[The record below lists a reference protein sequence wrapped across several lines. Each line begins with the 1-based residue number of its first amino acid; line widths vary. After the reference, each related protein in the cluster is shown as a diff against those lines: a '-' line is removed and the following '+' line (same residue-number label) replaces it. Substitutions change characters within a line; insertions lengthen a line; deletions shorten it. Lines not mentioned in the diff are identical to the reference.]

1 MITMEAIN
9 PTTGQKI
16 KTYERLDEQGVKKR
30 IEQANDRYQTW
41 RRTSFAERTGL
52 MNKAAEVLE
61 ANKEEYARLMTR
73 EMGKAI
79 SEARS
84 EVEKCAWVCRY
95 YAEHAEKFLQ
105 DELIQTDASK
115 SYVTFEPL
123 GVVLAV
129 MPWNFPFWQVF
140 RFAAPNLMA
149 GNTGLL
155 KHASNV
161 PGCAEAIED
170 VFRKAGFPEHVFTN
184 LRIGSDQ
191 VAFVIDHPL
200 VRAATLTGSDKAGRS
215 VAEQSGRR
223 LKKTVLE
230 LGGSDAYLI
239 LDDADLEHAAEVCK
253 NSRLLNA
260 GQSCIG
266 AKRFIVVE
274 EVYHSFMSLFLEK
287 MRAAKMGDPMKE
299 DIDLGPQAR
308 EDLRDLLHNQ
318 VQRSLDKGA
327 ELELGG
333 KIPAGEGAF
342 YPPTVLTNVR
352 PGMAAFEEE
361 LFGPVA
367 AVIKVKDEKE
377 AIRMANASDFGLGA
391 AVFTRDIKRGERIA
405 ARELKAGNCFVNNL
419 VKSDPRLPFGG
430 IKISGYGRELSH
442 YGIRE
447 FVNIKTVWIN

>member
-1 MITMEAIN
+1 MTVEAIN
-9 PTTGQKI
+9 PATGKKI
-16 KTYERLDEQGVKKR
+16 KSYERLNRTEVKDN
-30 IEQANDRYQTW
+30 IEQADARYQSW
-41 RRTSFAERTGL
+41 RRTSFKERSRL
-52 MNKAAEVLE
+52 MSKAAEILDS
-61 ANKEEYARLMTR
+61 NKEEYAQLMTR
-73 EMGKAI
+73 EMGKVI
-79 SEARS
+79 TEARS

-95 YAEHAEKFLQ
+95 YAEHAAQFLK
-105 DELIQTDASK
+105 DEPIETDAGK
-115 SYVTFEPL
+115 SYVTFSPL

-149 GNTGLL
+149 GNVGLL

-161 PGCAEAIED
+161 PGCAQAIED
-170 VFRKAGFPEHVFTN
+170 IFRKAGFPEHVFTN
-184 LRIGSDQ
+184 LMIGSDQ
-191 VAFVIDHPL
+191 VSFVIDHPL
-200 VRAATLTGSDKAGRS
+200 VRAATLTGSDKAGRA
-215 VAEQSGRR
+215 VAEQAGRR

-239 LDDADLEHAAEVCK
+239 LEDADLEHAAEVCK

-274 EVYHSFMSLFLEK
+274 EAYHSFLSLFLEK
-287 MRAAKMGDPMKE
+287 MRAAKMGDPTQE
-299 DIDLGPQAR
+299 DTDLGPQAR
-308 EDLRDLLHNQ
+308 EDLRDLLHDQ

-327 ELELGG
+327 QLALGG
-333 KIPAGEGAF
+333 EIPAGEGAF
-342 YPPTVLTNVR
+342 YPPTVLTDVR

-367 AVIKVKDEKE
+367 AVIKVKDERE
-377 AIRMANASDFGLGA
+377 AIEMANASNFGLGA
-391 AVFTRDIKRGERIA
+391 AVFTRDLERGERIA
-405 ARELKAGNCFVNNL
+405 ARELEAGNCFVNNL